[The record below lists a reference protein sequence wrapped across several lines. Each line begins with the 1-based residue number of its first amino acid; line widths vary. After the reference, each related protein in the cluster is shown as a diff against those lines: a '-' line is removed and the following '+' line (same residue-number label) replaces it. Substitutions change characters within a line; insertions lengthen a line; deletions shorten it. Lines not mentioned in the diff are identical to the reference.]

1 MKNTKFKTNIV
12 ASTAGNG
19 LWSSAKKKV
28 TISHLQLEHLFNYNG
43 KYVAELRAFFS
54 PKDWD
59 VDNHGLIYTDQR
71 WLKEFRENLVQN
83 GFSKQAAK
91 AVSYSEQGMQ
101 GENYVSLDI
110 GDDFIKEF
118 AIRQTFGEI
127 GDY

>member
-1 MKNTKFKTNIV
+1 MKNKLKINISATTNG
-12 ASTAGNG
+12 SG
-19 LWSSAKKKV
+19 LWSSHKATVKIKE
-28 TISHLQLEHLFNYNG
+28 LQVHHVGRSENKIF
-43 KYVAELRAFFS
+43 AELRAFFS
-54 PKDWD
+54 PKDWNI
-59 VDNHGLIYTDQR
+59 DNHGLIYTDQK
-71 WLKEFRENLVQN
+71 WLKQFRENLVQN
-83 GFSKQAAK
+83 GFSKQAAN